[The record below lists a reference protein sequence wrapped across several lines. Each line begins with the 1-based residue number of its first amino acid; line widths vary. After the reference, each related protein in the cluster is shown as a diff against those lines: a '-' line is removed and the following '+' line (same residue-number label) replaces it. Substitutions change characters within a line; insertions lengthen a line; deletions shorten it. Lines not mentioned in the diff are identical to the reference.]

1 VWERHTLPLLRG
13 KQSREECISHG
24 QTWQVTARGDLMLR
38 VLGLTG
44 LAQISLELPHG
55 HWEMVCGSQAGVV
68 MQQHGR
74 SMEGA

>member
-1 VWERHTLPLLRG
+1 
-13 KQSREECISHG
+13 
-24 QTWQVTARGDLMLR
+24 MLR